1 MTFFV
6 SGGVRR
12 FLPRLVLSCAVSVL
26 LLGVLIHF
34 SLSSAEPDVWARL
47 LGVLSSF
54 SLWFAL
60 LYVLLSLIRT
70 VLQAQRYQVLL
81 ATTEVSVPS
90 LFHLML
96 VTLSRNMFIDM
107 LPARL
112 GELTYIAMLNRGYRV
127 SGQACISSLAIC
139 FVFDLIALGLLILLL
154 IGGQLLGG
162 ELQLWLLGALVL
174 LALLIMVLL
183 VLLYPA
189 LAIVI
194 RFLQRLS
201 TGGIIDKLSGLLARI
216 QKALGDTRRAG
227 IIGRVLGLSLGIRL
241 VKYLGMYC
249 LFVGVVQT
257 QFPDL
262 TTRILMV
269 LPALIGA
276 EAGASLPVPAFMGF
290 GTYEAAGMLALVAL
304 GATTATSLLV
314 MLAMHLISQII
325 DYLLGTIGLLLFMFK
340 SNVLPAVVGEAEG
353 PSRPRWSMIV
363 AALAVLLT
371 GAVLFLAYEYRRIE
385 KRGAIRAPEQ
395 GHSVALEVLPN
406 LSSLQ
411 ILDGFVVWSSNRSG
425 SHDLYLFSLP
435 DGGIRR
441 LTSHPH
447 TDYYPRISPDG
458 TRIVFARSHEP
469 WVSQRNVYAWDVWL
483 LDLKTGRERRIAQH
497 GNVPTWSADGTRV
510 FFQRGATQVVGVT
523 LATGEEQLL
532 YQSGVT
538 VEVPPKTELQTPD
551 ISSAGDRLAA
561 TFRVATRATAVVEP
575 DGSVQRVGQ
584 GCQLSWGPGDRYLYK
599 IDDSGRMGTSVHKI
613 DAETMTA
620 SQWFDAHGDFSHE
633 YFPRVAATG
642 DVMVYGAS
650 AGGHEHDTADYEIF
664 LWFIDRPTEE
674 TIRLSYHTGNDC
686 WPDIFIR
693 RQATLPAP

>member
-1 MTFFV
+1 MMFSV
-6 SGGVRR
+6 PGGARR
-12 FLPRLVLSCAVSVL
+12 FLPRLVLSCAVSAL
-26 LLGVLIHF
+26 LIGLLIHF

-47 LGVLSSF
+47 LGILTSF
-54 SLWFAL
+54 SLWFAF
-60 LYVLLSLIRT
+60 LYILLSLIRT
-70 VLQAQRYQVLL
+70 VLQAQRYRVLL
-81 ATTEVSVPS
+81 ATTETSVPS

-127 SGQACISSLAIC
+127 SGQACISSLAIS
-139 FVFDLIALGLLILLL
+139 FVFDLIALGILIVLL

-201 TGGIIDKLSGLLARI
+201 AGGITGKLSGFLARI
-216 QKALGDTRRAG
+216 QQALGDTRRAG

-262 TTRILMV
+262 TTRILLV

-325 DYLLGTIGLLLFMFK
+325 DYLLGTIGLLLFLFK
-340 SNVLPAVVGEAEG
+340 SNVLPATVAAAEG
-353 PSRPRWSMIV
+353 PSRHRRPLIIAV
-363 AALAVLLT
+363 LAVLLVA
-371 GAVLFLAYEYRRIE
+371 AVLFLAFEYRQIG
-385 KRGAIRAPEQ
+385 KRGAVRPPEQ
-395 GHSVALEVLPN
+395 GQSVAPDVLPG

-411 ILDGFVVWSSNRSG
+411 NLDGFVVWSSNRSG

-435 DGGIRR
+435 GGEIKR

-483 LDLKTGRERRIAQH
+483 LDLQTGRERRIAQH

-510 FFQRGATQVVGVT
+510 FFQRRATQVVSLTV
-523 LATGEEQLL
+523 ATGEEQLL
-532 YQSGVT
+532 YQSGVS
-538 VEVPPKTELQTPD
+538 VDVPPKTELQTPD
-551 ISSAGDRLAA
+551 ISSIGDRLVA
-561 TFRVATRATAVVEP
+561 TFRGATRATAVVEP
-575 DGSVQRVGQ
+575 DGSVHRVGR
-584 GCQLSWGPGDRYLYK
+584 GCQLNWGPGDRYLYK
-599 IDDSGRMGTSVHKI
+599 IDNGGRMDNSVHKI
-613 DAETMTA
+613 DAKSMEATR
-620 SQWFDAHGDFSHE
+620 WFDAPGDYSHE
-633 YFPRVAATG
+633 YFPRVAPTG

-664 LWFIDRPTEE
+664 LWYIDRPAEE

-693 RQATLPAP
+693 R